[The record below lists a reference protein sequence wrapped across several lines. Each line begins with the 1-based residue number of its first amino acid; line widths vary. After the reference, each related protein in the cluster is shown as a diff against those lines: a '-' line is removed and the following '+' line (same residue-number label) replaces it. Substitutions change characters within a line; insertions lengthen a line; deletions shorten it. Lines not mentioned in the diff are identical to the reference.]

1 MIEQQEQS
9 QGGHGGR
16 GKVFHIIVN
25 TRPKDVLNE
34 VLTFEDVTKI
44 AYPTPDGVNNPIFTV
59 SFKNAD
65 QKPSEGTL
73 VAGESVK
80 IKDGTI
86 FNVKRTGQS

>member
-9 QGGHGGR
+9 QGGHGGN

-80 IKDGTI
+80 IKNGTI

>member
-1 MIEQQEQS
+1 MSNQTQTTDQQHDQ
-9 QGGHGGR
+9 
-16 GKVFHIIVN
+16 KTKTFHIIVN
-25 TRPKDVLNE
+25 TREKEVDRN
-34 VLTFEDVTKI
+34 VLTFDEVTKI

-65 QKPSEGTL
+65 QNPSSGTL

-80 IKDGTI
+80 IKNGTI

>member
-1 MIEQQEQS
+1 MIEPQEQS
-9 QGGHGGR
+9 QGGHGGKV
-16 GKVFHIIVN
+16 KVFHIIVN
-25 TRPKDVLNE
+25 TRPKDVFNE